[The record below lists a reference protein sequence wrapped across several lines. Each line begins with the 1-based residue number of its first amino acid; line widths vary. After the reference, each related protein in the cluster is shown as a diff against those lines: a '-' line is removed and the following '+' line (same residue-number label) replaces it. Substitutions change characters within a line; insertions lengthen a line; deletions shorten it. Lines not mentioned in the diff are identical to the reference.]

1 MFAPARLLLPVLALT
16 LASAGAAQR
25 TPKSLPLLRGTVQDT
40 AGRPLEGAQLQI
52 LGLDRSLTTSGSGA
66 YRFTEITPGRYWVVV
81 RRIGYAPLRTA
92 LSFNAGDDRQID
104 FELRPLPH
112 NLSELKV
119 RAEDKAW
126 MRKYQEFVWRS
137 KGSFYGRFVTRDE
150 IERAHPTYLGDVVRR
165 YLPFTSSQAFF
176 NPYYP
181 DRLRS
186 SASSSGFLRSRLSPF
201 AQHCPPAVSVNGTP
215 TSAGWAV
222 NDFRPDDVEAL
233 EVYRNGYQLPLEF
246 SSRQAP
252 CGLVIV
258 WTR

>member
-1 MFAPARLLLPVLALT
+1 MLAAARFLLPVLALT
-16 LASAGAAQR
+16 LASAGAAQK
-25 TPKSLPLLRGTVQDT
+25 TPRSLPLLRGTVQDT

-52 LGLDRSLTTSGSGA
+52 LGLARTVTTPASGM
-66 YRFTEITPGRYWVVV
+66 YRLSDIKPGKYWIVV

-92 LSFNAGDDRQID
+92 LSFNPGDDREID

-112 NLSELKV
+112 NLPELKI
-119 RAEDKAW
+119 RAEEKAW
-126 MRKYQEFVWRS
+126 MRKYQDFVWRS

-165 YLPFTSSQAFF
+165 YLPFTSTQAFF
-176 NPYYP
+176 TPYFP

-186 SASSSGFLRSRLSPF
+186 SATTSGFVRSRLSPL
-201 AQHCPPAVSVNGTP
+201 AQNCPPAVSVNGTH
-215 TSAGWAV
+215 TSVGWAV
-222 NDFRPDDVEAL
+222 NDFRPDEVEAL
-233 EVYRNGYQLPLEF
+233 EVYRSGYQLPLEF